1 MTHGYEGLAGVLHA
15 AFGMSWSIHEMS
27 GGNYCCLRAVTETG
41 HWVHIT
47 DAYESLST
55 LCQRVDA
62 EADGGCLGFGVC
74 VFAGPGELV
83 YANEDAFAVSDAD
96 VVALV
101 RDALENLRAVSSA

>member
-1 MTHGYEGLAGVLHA
+1 MGYAGLAGVLHA
-15 AFGMSWSIHEMS
+15 AFGMSWSIYDTS
-27 GGNYCCLRAVTETG
+27 GGNYCLRAVTETG

-62 EADGGCLGFGVC
+62 EADGGCLGFGVS
-74 VFAGPGELV
+74 VFADAECGGLV
-83 YANEDAFAVSDAD
+83 YANEDPFAVSDAD